1 MRDVL
6 SWTWLSVRLGAA
18 SPYLNPLLEHFA
30 AAADVYAADH
40 AALAA
45 VEGLPES
52 VRLRLLDKDTDRAER
67 ILEDCRRLGIGVM
80 TYDDPRYPRLLKQ
93 IAKPPAVL
101 YFVGKPIDFDRK
113 LGVAVVG
120 TRTMTEY
127 GRDVTYRFSYD
138 LASAGAVIVSG
149 MALGVD
155 GMAAAGSLDAQM
167 PTAVVLGSGLDVVY
181 PKMHTKLYKCIL
193 RDGFA
198 VSEYPP
204 GAEPDARNF
213 PQRNRIIS
221 GLARCVLVTECPE
234 TSGALITA
242 REALAE
248 GKPLF
253 AVPGAITMPGSAGT
267 NELVKSGS
275 AKMVTSPTDILDL
288 FEPAHFPELDASA
301 VGAMNYNAAKAESTY
316 AVSTKTSKVAWAKVR
331 RKKPESAP
339 DDSPDTVRESSAP
352 KVTETF
358 VPMSETEKKIYA
370 CIPEE
375 GQVSVDLIAS
385 GSGAPVPDVLT
396 ALLALTCKGVVRQLP
411 GNFYTRV

>member
-52 VRLRLLDKDTDRAER
+52 VRLRLLDKDTDRVER

-267 NELVKSGS
+267 NELIKSGS
-275 AKMVTSPTDILDL
+275 AKIVTSPTDILDL

>member
-267 NELVKSGS
+267 NELIKSGG

-375 GQVSVDLIAS
+375 GQVSVDLIAA

>member
-52 VRLRLLDKDTDRAER
+52 VRLRLLDKDIDRAER

-253 AVPGAITMPGSAGT
+253 AIPGAITMPGSAGT
-267 NELVKSGS
+267 NELIKSGG

-288 FEPAHFPELDASA
+288 FEPAHFPELDACA

-331 RKKPESAP
+331 RKKPEPAP

-375 GQVSVDLIAS
+375 GQVSVDLIAA

>member
-138 LASAGAVIVSG
+138 LASAGAVIISG

-267 NELVKSGS
+267 NELIKSGS

-331 RKKPESAP
+331 RKKPEPAP

-375 GQVSVDLIAS
+375 GQVSVDLIAA

>member
-181 PKMHTKLYKCIL
+181 PKMHTTLYKCIL

-267 NELVKSGS
+267 NELIKSGS

-339 DDSPDTVRESSAP
+339 DDSPDTVCESSAP

>member
-138 LASAGAVIVSG
+138 LASAGAVIISG

-267 NELVKSGS
+267 NELIKSGS

>member
-138 LASAGAVIVSG
+138 LASAGAVIVGG

-267 NELVKSGS
+267 NELIKSGS

>member
-30 AAADVYAADH
+30 TAADVYAADH

-267 NELVKSGS
+267 NELIKSGS

>member
-267 NELVKSGS
+267 NELIKSGS

-331 RKKPESAP
+331 RKKAESAP

>member
-30 AAADVYAADH
+30 AAADVYVADH

-67 ILEDCRRLGIGVM
+67 ILEDCRRLSIGVM

-267 NELVKSGS
+267 NELIKSGS
-275 AKMVTSPTDILDL
+275 AKMVTSPTDVLDL

>member
-40 AALAA
+40 AALAV

-67 ILEDCRRLGIGVM
+67 ILGDCRRLGIGVM

-267 NELVKSGS
+267 NELIKSGS

-331 RKKPESAP
+331 RKKPEPAP

-375 GQVSVDLIAS
+375 GQVSVDLIAA

>member
-52 VRLRLLDKDTDRAER
+52 VRLRLLDKDTDRVER

-267 NELVKSGS
+267 NELIKSGS

>member
-267 NELVKSGS
+267 NELIKSGS

-316 AVSTKTSKVAWAKVR
+316 AVSTKTSKVSWAKVR

>member
-267 NELVKSGS
+267 NELIKSGS
-275 AKMVTSPTDILDL
+275 AKMVTSPTEILDL

-385 GSGAPVPDVLT
+385 GSGAPVTDVLT

>member
-30 AAADVYAADH
+30 SAADIYEANRG
-40 AALAA
+40 ALAA
-45 VEGLPES
+45 VEGIPES
-52 VRLRLLDKDTDRAER
+52 VCLRLCDKDTDRAER
-67 ILEDCRRLGIGVM
+67 ILTDCKRLGIGVM

-101 YFVGKPIDFDRK
+101 YFIGKPIDFDRK

-138 LASAGAVIVSG
+138 LASAGAVIISG

-155 GMAAAGSLDAQM
+155 GMAAAGALDAQM

-234 TSGALITA
+234 MSGALITA

-253 AVPGAITMPGSAGT
+253 AVPGAVTMKGSAGT
-267 NELVKSGS
+267 NELIKSGS
-275 AKMVTSPTDILDL
+275 ARMVTTPADILDL
-288 FEPAHFPELDASA
+288 FEAAHFPELDASA
-301 VGAMNYNAAKAESTY
+301 VGLMNYNAAKAESTY
-316 AVSTKTSKVAWAKVR
+316 SVATKTSKLSWSKVR

-339 DDSPDTVRESSAP
+339 DDSPDTIRESSAP
-352 KVTETF
+352 KVTEAF

-375 GQVSVDLIAS
+375 GQVSVDLIAA

>member
-155 GMAAAGSLDAQM
+155 GMAPAGSLDAQM

-267 NELVKSGS
+267 NELIKSGS

>member
-267 NELVKSGS
+267 NELIKSGS

-331 RKKPESAP
+331 RKKPEPAP

>member
-6 SWTWLSVRLGAA
+6 SWTWLSVRLGSA

-267 NELVKSGS
+267 NELIKSGS

-375 GQVSVDLIAS
+375 GQVSVDLIAA

>member
-213 PQRNRIIS
+213 PRRNRIIS

-267 NELVKSGS
+267 NELIKSGS
-275 AKMVTSPTDILDL
+275 ARMVTSPTDILDL

-331 RKKPESAP
+331 RKKPEFAP
-339 DDSPDTVRESSAP
+339 DDSPDTARESSAP

>member
-267 NELVKSGS
+267 NELIKSGS

-375 GQVSVDLIAS
+375 GQVSVDLIAA

-411 GNFYTRV
+411 GNFYTKV

>member
-93 IAKPPAVL
+93 IAKPPVVL

-267 NELVKSGS
+267 NELIKSGS

-331 RKKPESAP
+331 RKKPEFAP
-339 DDSPDTVRESSAP
+339 DDSPDTVRECSAP

>member
-138 LASAGAVIVSG
+138 LASAGAVIISG

-267 NELVKSGS
+267 NELIKSGS

-339 DDSPDTVRESSAP
+339 DDSPDTVCESSAP

>member
-267 NELVKSGS
+267 NELIKSGS

-301 VGAMNYNAAKAESTY
+301 VGAMNYNSAKAESTY

>member
-138 LASAGAVIVSG
+138 LASAGAVIISG

-267 NELVKSGS
+267 NELIKSGG

-331 RKKPESAP
+331 RKKPEPAP

>member
-30 AAADVYAADH
+30 SAADVYEADR

-45 VEGLPES
+45 VEGIPES
-52 VRLRLLDKDTDRAER
+52 VRLRLGDKDTDRAER
-67 ILEDCRRLGIGVM
+67 ILADCRRLGIGVM
-80 TYDDPRYPRLLKQ
+80 TNEDPRYPRLLKQ

-101 YFVGKPIDFDRK
+101 YFIGKPIDFDRK

-138 LASAGAVIVSG
+138 LASAGGVIISG

-234 TSGALITA
+234 ASGALITA

-248 GKPLF
+248 KKPLF
-253 AVPGAITMPGSAGT
+253 AVPGAITMPGSIGT
-267 NELVKSGS
+267 NELIKSGG
-275 AKMVTSPTDILDL
+275 ARMVTTPTDILDL
-288 FEPAHFPELDASA
+288 FEAAHFPELDASA
-301 VGAMNYNAAKAESTY
+301 VGAMNYNAAKAENTY
-316 AVSTKTSKVAWAKVR
+316 AVASKTSRLTWSKVR

-339 DDSPDTVRESSAP
+339 DDSPDTIRESGAP
-352 KVTETF
+352 KVAESF

-370 CIPEE
+370 CILEE

-385 GSGAPVPDVLT
+385 GSGAPVSDVLT

-411 GNFYTRV
+411 GNCYTRV

>member
-52 VRLRLLDKDTDRAER
+52 VRLRLLDKDTDRVER

-267 NELVKSGS
+267 NELIKSGS

-339 DDSPDTVRESSAP
+339 DDSSDTVRESSAP

>member
-52 VRLRLLDKDTDRAER
+52 VRLRLLDKGTDRAER

-267 NELVKSGS
+267 NELIKSGS

>member
-267 NELVKSGS
+267 NELIKSGS

-375 GQVSVDLIAS
+375 GQVSVDLIAA

>member
-267 NELVKSGS
+267 NELIKSGS

-331 RKKPESAP
+331 CKKPESAP